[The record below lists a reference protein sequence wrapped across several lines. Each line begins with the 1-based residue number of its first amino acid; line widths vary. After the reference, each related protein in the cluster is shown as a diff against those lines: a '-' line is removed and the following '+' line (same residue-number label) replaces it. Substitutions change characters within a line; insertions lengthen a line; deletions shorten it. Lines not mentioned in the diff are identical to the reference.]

1 MADRPHWNHRGY
13 QRIARVEWQAPNLVI
28 DFEDG
33 TRACLEAR
41 RLIGPDDEPVEWHR
55 LTWSPYEIAV
65 PGPYEVVVI
74 PWSRIRV
81 LTDPDYAAHLAAAAA
96 DEARLLGARVRQLRK
111 ARGLAS
117 KVLAAR
123 VGISLQQ
130 LSRIERGER
139 NSALAELEPLL
150 AAMGCSLHDMMIAD
164 EPTDEV
170 LKAREAPRG
179 GRVPEPSLPCNARR

>member
-13 QRIARVEWQAPNLVI
+13 QRMARVEWQAPNLVVH
-28 DFEDG
+28 FEDG

-41 RLIGPDDEPVEWHR
+41 RLLGPDDEPVEWHR

-74 PWSRIRV
+74 PWSRVRV
-81 LTDPDYAAHLAAAAA
+81 LTDAEYAAHLAAAAA

-111 ARGLAS
+111 ARGLTS

-123 VGISLQQ
+123 AGIPPQH
-130 LSRIERGER
+130 LSRIERGEHPGG
-139 NSALAELEPLL
+139 LAALEPLL
-150 AAMGCSLHDMMIAD
+150 ATMGCTLHDLIAD
-164 EPTDEV
+164 EPTDQATE
-170 LKAREAPRG
+170 ARECP
-179 GRVPEPSLPCNARR
+179 ARQSGARA

>member
-1 MADRPHWNHRGY
+1 MADRSHWNHRGY
-13 QRIARVEWQAPNLVI
+13 QRMARVEWQAPNLIV

-41 RLIGPDDEPVEWHR
+41 RLLGPDDQPVEWHR

-74 PWSRIRV
+74 PWSRVRV
-81 LTDPDYAAHLAAAAA
+81 LTDVDYAAHLAAAAA

-111 ARGLAS
+111 ARGLTRKA
-117 KVLAAR
+117 LAGRA
-123 VGISLQQ
+123 GIAPQQ

-139 NSALAELEPLL
+139 NSGLTALEPLL
-150 AAMGCSLHDMMIAD
+150 AAMGCTLHDLIAD
-164 EPTDEV
+164 EPTDEAAEAHERP
-170 LKAREAPRG
+170 ARQAG
-179 GRVPEPSLPCNARR
+179 ARA